1 MNFNKPS
8 KEDIELLV
16 SFYGQEFMDSVKA
29 VKGKEKLFIFYS
41 PSDYEELTQE
51 QVEVLFQ
58 LELEEELH
66 NPIFVEIEDGV
77 LCVE

>member
-29 VKGKEKLFIFYS
+29 VKGKEKTVYLLLSF
-41 PSDYEELTQE
+41 
-51 QVEVLFQ
+51 
-58 LELEEELH
+58 
-66 NPIFVEIEDGV
+66 
-77 LCVE
+77 